1 MTRSIV
7 VKNLALF
14 LVILVVAVGTLAW
27 QYYRDSRDAEIQTL
41 ASKLE
46 FFAERGASW
55 LDVRAIATITGPEH
69 TASPA
74 YTRLLADL
82 NRIKTEF
89 DVDNAVVLRRQDN
102 GRYIYVAIDHGG
114 FAPGDGAHIHDLF
127 PATYASTE
135 ATWRAGE
142 MMHSQLFGGRAGG
155 TEYAQFLQINTPLKL
170 NGQVVA
176 ILMLNKFADPVA
188 AAVRMRTMR
197 VTALSVGLFAVGLAL
212 FAVLSARMLRPL
224 KTLTTAAGEVARGN
238 LDVPLPPARSQDEVG
253 RLSLSFAGMLEGL
266 RQRDFIRD
274 TFGRYISKEVVDTLL
289 GSPDGLRLGGDRREI
304 TLLVSDL
311 RGFTSLAGR
320 LTPEEVIRILNRYL
334 ERVVEILTRYRA
346 TVDEFQ
352 GDGILAFFGAPL
364 AAEDDA
370 ERAVACAIEMQRAL
384 VAINEEQQ
392 ALGLPALEMGIGIN
406 TGEVVVGNIG
416 SEKRTKYGA
425 VGAAINLAYRIESQT
440 IGGQVLLGARTYEL
454 VRDVVEVR
462 GTLEMTLKGVET
474 PDHHP
479 RGRGDP
485 RRLRDGAARPRGGRA
500 RRPRASRARDLLPRR
515 GQAARRRRAGRPAA
529 RRVGDDRGSVGQ
541 RRSRGP
547 RQRPAGG
554 GGHGRLRQ
562 GAREPRRRG
571 RRRGLHGRLPGPQ
584 ALAGGEA
591 RHPLS
596 VRGRPAPARERWFS
610 SEVTLPM
617 TSTSNPQWQGGFD
630 ESAHDGDGSTGSA
643 PPGRGM
649 CETARGSV
657 GIRLDGG
664 VSRRPDGV
672 VAVGVAA

>member
-1 MTRSIV
+1 VTRSIV

-55 LDVRAIATITGPEH
+55 LDVPAIATITGPQH
-69 TASPA
+69 KTAPA
-74 YTRLLADL
+74 YARLLADL

-89 DVDNAVVLRRQDN
+89 DVDNAVVLRRQPD
-102 GRYIYVAIDHGG
+102 GRYIYVAIDHGE
-114 FAPGDGAHIHDLF
+114 FNPGDAAHIHDLF
-127 PATYASTE
+127 PATYMATE
-135 ATWRAGE
+135 NTWRAGE
-142 MMHSQLFGGRAGG
+142 MMHSQLFGGRAEG

-170 NGQVVA
+170 DGQVVA

-197 VTALSVGLFAVGLAL
+197 VTALSVGLFAIGLAL
-212 FAVLSARMLRPL
+212 FALLSARMLRPL
-224 KTLTTAAGEVARGN
+224 KTLTSAAGEVARGN
-238 LDVPLPPARSQDEVG
+238 LDVPVPPPRSRDEVG
-253 RLSLSFAGMLEGL
+253 RLSVSFAGMLEGL

-320 LTPEEVIRILNRYL
+320 LPPEEVIRILNRYL

-364 AAEDDA
+364 AAADDA

-384 VAINEEQQ
+384 VSINDEQRR
-392 ALGLPALEMGIGIN
+392 LGLPVLEMGIGIN
-406 TGEVVVGNIG
+406 TGEVIVGNIG

-454 VRDVVEVR
+454 VRDLVEVR
-462 GTLEMTLKGVET
+462 GTLELTLKGVDT
-474 PDHHP
+474 PITIHDVAAI
-479 RGRGDP
+479 RGAYATALPDRVESARVPLDP
-485 RRLRDGAARPRGGRA
+485 PMPATCYRVEGKRLAEAGVPARLHAVSITTAEAFVDAELAIRDSVRLVVGGMDAYVKVLEHRGG
-500 RRPRASRARDLLPRR
+500 
-515 GQAARRRRAGRPAA
+515 
-529 RRVGDDRGSVGQ
+529 GDV
-541 RRSRGP
+541 
-547 RQRPAGG
+547 
-554 GGHGRLRQ
+554 
-562 GAREPRRRG
+562 
-571 RRRGLHGRLPGPQ
+571 
-584 ALAGGEA
+584 
-591 RHPLS
+591 
-596 VRGRPAPARERWFS
+596 
-610 SEVTLPM
+610 
-617 TSTSNPQWQGGFD
+617 
-630 ESAHDGDGSTGSA
+630 
-643 PPGRGM
+643 
-649 CETARGSV
+649 
-657 GIRLDGG
+657 
-664 VSRRPDGV
+664 V
-672 VAVGVAA
+672 VAFTDVSPELKRWLEAKLKSWSPGADDIDEQS

>member
-1 MTRSIV
+1 VTRSIV

-55 LDVRAIATITGPEH
+55 LDVPAVATITGPEH
-69 TASPA
+69 ATSPA
-74 YTRLLADL
+74 YTRLLEAL
-82 NRIKTEF
+82 VRIKTEF
-89 DVDNAVVLRRQDN
+89 DVDNAVVLRRQDD

-114 FAPGDGAHIHDLF
+114 FAPGDAAHIHDLF
-127 PATYASTE
+127 PATYRATE
-135 ATWRAGE
+135 DTWQAGE
-142 MMHSQLFGGRAGG
+142 MMHSQLFGGRAEG
-155 TEYAQFLQINTPLKL
+155 TEYAQFLQINTPLKRD
-170 NGQVVA
+170 GEVVA

-197 VTALSVGLFAVGLAL
+197 VTALSVGLFAIGLAL
-212 FAVLSARMLRPL
+212 FALVSARMLRPL
-224 KTLTTAAGEVARGN
+224 KTLTAAAGEVARGN
-238 LDVPLPPARSQDEVG
+238 LDVPVPPARSRDEVG
-253 RLSLSFAGMLEGL
+253 RLSVSFAGMLEGL

-320 LTPEEVIRILNRYL
+320 LAPEEVIGILNRYL

-364 AAEDDA
+364 AAADDA

-384 VAINEEQQ
+384 VGINEEQQ
-392 ALGLPALEMGIGIN
+392 ALGLPVLEMGIGIN
-406 TGEVVVGNIG
+406 TGEVIVGNIG

-454 VRDVVEVR
+454 VRDVVDVR

-474 PDHHP
+474 PITVYDVGAI
-479 RGRGDP
+479 RGGYATALPDRAEAARVPLEPPIPATCYRVEGKRLASAGLP
-485 RRLRDGAARPRGGRA
+485 ARLRAVSATTAEVSISGDLGV
-500 RRPRASRARDLLPRR
+500 RD
-515 GQAARRRRAGRPAA
+515 
-529 RRVGDDRGSVGQ
+529 
-541 RRSRGP
+541 
-547 RQRPAGG
+547 
-554 GGHGRLRQ
+554 
-562 GAREPRRRG
+562 
-571 RRRGLHGRLPGPQ
+571 
-584 ALAGGEA
+584 
-591 RHPLS
+591 S
-596 VRGRPAPARERWFS
+596 VRLVVDGMDAYVKVLETREGGDVVVAFTDVSPDLERWLQS
-610 SEVTLPM
+610 TLA
-617 TSTSNPQWQGGFD
+617 T
-630 ESAHDGDGSTGSA
+630 
-643 PPGRGM
+643 R
-649 CETARGSV
+649 
-657 GIRLDGG
+657 
-664 VSRRPDGV
+664 
-672 VAVGVAA
+672 